1 MAQTF
6 NLDLCFLLELL
17 LLFLKLADFDWYQ
30 YFLLLALLWFR
41 LNFISL
47 NPLNQQV
54 IACLQ
59 LHSFIIWHLKFLLL
73 KKKYYDSY
81 LKIHLNYEKQ
91 ELCSK
96 FQIWIILML
105 LHMTGIQ
112 IHKDSQPRTNLFL
125 SILSSILISLCLL
138 QNSFICLSKHWDHQ
152 HYLDSINQ
160 ILFRYKFIRMKQKH

>member
-1 MAQTF
+1 M
-6 NLDLCFLLELL
+6 LVLP
-17 LLFLKLADFDWYQ
+17 
-30 YFLLLALLWFR
+30 WFR

-47 NPLNQQV
+47 NLLNQQV
-54 IACLQ
+54 KVCSQ

-81 LKIHLNYEKQ
+81 LKIHLNYERQ
-91 ELCSK
+91 ELCSE

-105 LHMTGIQ
+105 PHMTGIQ

-125 SILSSILISLCLL
+125 SILSSILTIPCQL
-138 QNSFICLSKHWDHQ
+138 QNSFIYLSKHSDHQ

-160 ILFRYKFIRMKQKH
+160 ILFHYKFIGMKQKH